1 MTRVFALACLLVVC
15 CVPLAQG
22 AGAAWGGPQTEVVV
36 TLSAPPLAGQTSA
49 AAHAA
54 VDGQQRRFEAALH
67 RRIPT
72 ATIRWRYRTVLNGAA
87 VVVPRDAIPL
97 LRTLPGV
104 RSVDASIAYR
114 PAETTTS
121 DVTKA
126 ARSWSAGLPNLG
138 AGIKIGII
146 DDGIDQ
152 THAYF
157 SPAGFTMPAGYPKGQ
172 AAYTTAK
179 VIVARAF
186 APAGTTW
193 KYALKPFDP
202 VESGHATH
210 VAGIAAGNANTS
222 TGSAVVSGVA
232 PRAYLGNYKA
242 LSVPTPGV
250 GLDGNA
256 AEIVAAI
263 EAAVNDG
270 MNVINLSIG
279 EPEVEP
285 SRDLVALAID
295 AAAAAGVIPVIAAGN
310 DFDDY
315 GRGSIASPG
324 TASSAITVAAVTTPT
339 PAGRSTLAGF
349 SSAGPT
355 AISLRLKPDVSAPGV
370 SILSSVPGGWESMSG
385 TSMATPQIS
394 GAAALLRERHPDWPV
409 ATIKAALMETGTAV
423 DVDGQPAPPTRGG
436 GGLAV
441 PTKADV
447 PLVLA
452 SPASVSFGLVPAG
465 QTATLRVTLA
475 DAGSGPSPWDVAVET
490 IAATPG
496 ASLAV
501 PATTTVP
508 GTLDLTATTA
518 ATATDGDLTGFVRLT
533 RGTDVRRIPF
543 WLHVSRSALGGETT
557 TPLVKP
563 GLRSGSTSEKPA
575 LVSRYRYPDVPP
587 DGVVSSSLQGP
598 EQVFRVTLPKP
609 ATNFGVV
616 ITRRATG
623 VKVEPR
629 VVVAGDEN
637 RLTGYA
643 GLPVNLNPYLEQF
656 GDPVLAAGAVRALP
670 GAYDVVFDSP
680 TAAGAGSFTF
690 RFWLNDTTPPSLT
703 LLQPRV
709 SRGTPIAFRAT
720 DAGSGVDLSTVKVT
734 VDGRGASYMI
744 QSGMIRIPTRTL
756 KRGAHRLRVQISD
769 YQESRNMEN
778 VPPVLPNT
786 RVVQARIV
794 VR

>member
-1 MTRVFALACLLVVC
+1 
-15 CVPLAQG
+15 
-22 AGAAWGGPQTEVVV
+22 
-36 TLSAPPLAGQTSA
+36 
-49 AAHAA
+49 
-54 VDGQQRRFEAALH
+54 
-67 RRIPT
+67 
-72 ATIRWRYRTVLNGAA
+72 
-87 VVVPRDAIPL
+87 
-97 LRTLPGV
+97 
-104 RSVDASIAYR
+104 
-114 PAETTTS
+114 
-121 DVTKA
+121 
-126 ARSWSAGLPNLG
+126 
-138 AGIKIGII
+138 
-146 DDGIDQ
+146 
-152 THAYF
+152 
-157 SPAGFTMPAGYPKGQ
+157 
-172 AAYTTAK
+172 
-179 VIVARAF
+179 
-186 APAGTTW
+186 
-193 KYALKPFDP
+193 
-202 VESGHATH
+202 
-210 VAGIAAGNANTS
+210 
-222 TGSAVVSGVA
+222 
-232 PRAYLGNYKA
+232 
-242 LSVPTPGV
+242 
-250 GLDGNA
+250 
-256 AEIVAAI
+256 
-263 EAAVNDG
+263 
-270 MNVINLSIG
+270 
-279 EPEVEP
+279 
-285 SRDLVALAID
+285 
-295 AAAAAGVIPVIAAGN
+295 
-310 DFDDY
+310 
-315 GRGSIASPG
+315 
-324 TASSAITVAAVTTPT
+324 
-339 PAGRSTLAGF
+339 
-349 SSAGPT
+349 
-355 AISLRLKPDVSAPGV
+355 
-370 SILSSVPGGWESMSG
+370 
-385 TSMATPQIS
+385 
-394 GAAALLRERHPDWPV
+394 
-409 ATIKAALMETGTAV
+409 
-423 DVDGQPAPPTRGG
+423 
-436 GGLAV
+436 
-441 PTKADV
+441 
-447 PLVLA
+447 
-452 SPASVSFGLVPAG
+452 
-465 QTATLRVTLA
+465 
-475 DAGSGPSPWDVAVET
+475 
-490 IAATPG
+490 
-496 ASLAV
+496 V